1 MPTASHV
8 SPFYLDANVL
18 LRFLRN
24 DHRDFSPRAQAFIQR
39 ANDGGAVLHV
49 SAVTVAET
57 FYALRASYGVPRR
70 QAAQTLAGVL
80 NTPAFRLMERNRI
93 LDALAR
99 VQSANVDFGDAYLA
113 ASAAE
118 TSTPVASF
126 DRDLDKFADVT
137 RHEP

>member
-1 MPTASHV
+1 
-8 SPFYLDANVL
+8 
-18 LRFLRN
+18 
-24 DHRDFSPRAQAFIQR
+24 
-39 ANDGGAVLHV
+39 V

-70 QAAQTLAGVL
+70 QAAQTLAGTL
-80 NTPAFRLMERNRI
+80 NTPAFRLMDRNRI

-99 VQSANVDFGDAYLA
+99 VQSANVDFGNAYLA

-126 DRDLDKFADVT
+126 DRNLDKFPDVT

>member
-1 MPTASHV
+1 MPTAPHV
-8 SPFYLDANVL
+8 PTFHLDANVL

-24 DHRDFSPRAQAFIQR
+24 DHPGFSPRAKALIQQ
-39 ANDGGAVLHV
+39 ANDGKAVLHV

-57 FYALRASYGVPRR
+57 FYALRASYGVHRR

-80 NTPAFRLMERNRI
+80 NTPAFRLAERNRV

-113 ASAAE
+113 ACAAE
-118 TSTPVASF
+118 TATPVASF
-126 DRDLDKFADVT
+126 DRDLDKFVDVT